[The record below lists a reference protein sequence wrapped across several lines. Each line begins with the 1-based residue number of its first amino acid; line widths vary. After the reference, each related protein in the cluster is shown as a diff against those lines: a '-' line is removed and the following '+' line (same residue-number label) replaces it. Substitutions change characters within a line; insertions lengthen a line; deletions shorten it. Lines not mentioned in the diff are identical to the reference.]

1 MRLLVAFTIAAVLG
15 CNSGSSNTGNACSDT
30 SNALC
35 AKATSCSAGNDA
47 GVVILFGDGG
57 TGDISFGNTAS
68 CELLFALGC
77 DSNDAA
83 TSTPAQCS
91 AAVATAQC
99 GSSGQFGPGLL
110 MPDPCNSF

>member
-1 MRLLVAFTIAAVLG
+1 MRFFVAFALASALG
-15 CNSGSSNTGNACSDT
+15 CNSKNNSGNACSDT
-30 SNALC
+30 SNTLC
-35 AKATSCSAGNDA
+35 AKAASCSTGNDA

-57 TGDISFGNTAS
+57 AGDISFGNTAS

-99 GSSGQFGPGLL
+99 GTGSVGPGLL